1 MTLALKDI
9 HPAVE
14 RTVNDGDVEGFV
26 ALYTPNACL
35 VGPDGETV
43 TGHEAIREQM
53 TPLFALRGRMTVT
66 TRNVVEVGDLAL
78 LSSEWSYTAGDV
90 QLSGVAAEVAQR
102 QSDGGWLY
110 VIDHPYAGPAGAEAT
125 TDQAPATAT
134 A

>member
-1 MTLALKDI
+1 M
-9 HPAVE
+9 
-14 RTVNDGDVEGFV
+14 
-26 ALYTPNACL
+26 
-35 VGPDGETV
+35 
-43 TGHEAIREQM
+43 
-53 TPLFALRGRMTVT
+53 
-66 TRNVVEVGDLAL
+66 
-78 LSSEWSYTAGDV
+78 